1 MSKILVDTIDTRSGT
16 STLTLGSSNAN
27 TLSLNSS
34 ITTLPATLTNTPAFF
49 INKQSDQTI
58 TSSTYTLITFDT
70 EIIDTDN
77 AFASNKFTVPTGK
90 GGKYQIGSVLFTD
103 SNSGS
108 NYSYSIIQMRVNG
121 ATTHYHIM
129 DFRDNPVNQMSVGV
143 NAILNLSASDYVE
156 VYCQIADTSG
166 DPKIDTDGSTL
177 QSYFY
182 GYRLIGV

>member
-1 MSKILVDTIDTRSGT
+1 MSTIEVNTVDSVG

-27 TLSLNSS
+27 TLSLNSG

-90 GGKYQIGSVLFTD
+90 GGKYQVGSVLFTD

-108 NYSYSIIQMRVNG
+108 NYSYSIIQIRVNG
-121 ATTHYHIM
+121 ATTHYHIT
-129 DFRDNPVNQMSVGV
+129 DFRDNPANQISIPVH
-143 NAILNLSASDYVE
+143 AIFNLSAGDYVE
-156 VYCQIADTSG
+156 VYCQISDTSG
-166 DPKIDTDGSTL
+166 SPQIDTDSSTL